1 MMTGKCCYIALLYLL
16 IAGCSNR
23 GPGKDVGNRV
33 ITDMLGRKV
42 EVPDQVNRIVGLRAG
57 ALRLLVYMDAHALV
71 AGIEENE
78 KDLNR
83 PYMQA
88 YPELAGL
95 PVIGPFMGGDAELI
109 VNARPDIIFITYT
122 TTGNA
127 DALQKKTGIP
137 VVALICNEIGTSRD
151 TLFASL
157 QLIGKILHKEQR
169 ADSLIGYITQS
180 IEDLNTRTCH
190 INDTAK
196 PLVYVGGV
204 AYSGAHGINSTQ
216 VYYPPFTFV
225 NARNAAA
232 GIDKRLVSQ
241 VKGTYIDKEQL
252 LLWDPDILFFDESG
266 LDVIRHDLSGNSPL
280 KKSLTAI
287 RNNLVYAV
295 LPYNN
300 YATNYELVL
309 ANAWYAG
316 KVLYPSA
323 FEDTDITAK
332 TAEIL
337 ETFLGKNIVHQVMSS
352 SVGFSNLPV
361 NEW

>member
-1 MMTGKCCYIALLYLL
+1 MTGKLFYIALLYLL
-16 IAGCSNR
+16 LSGCSNN
-23 GPGKDVGNRV
+23 GPDTGGNKRV
-33 ITDMLGRKV
+33 ITDMLGREV
-42 EVPDQVNRIVGLRAG
+42 EVPEQISRIVGIRAG
-57 ALRLLVYMDAHALV
+57 ALRLLVYMNARDMI

-88 YPELAGL
+88 WPELADL
-95 PVIGPFMGGDAELI
+95 PVIGPYMGGDAELI
-109 VNARPDIIFITYT
+109 VNTRPDVIFITFT

-151 TLFASL
+151 TLFTSL
-157 QLIGKILHKEQR
+157 RLIGKILHREHR

-180 IEDLNTRTCH
+180 IEELNTRTDC
-190 INDTAK
+190 INDTLK

-216 VYYPPFTFV
+216 AYYPPFAFV
-225 NARNAAA
+225 NARNAASE
-232 GIDKRLVSQ
+232 IDKRLVSQ

-252 LLWDPDILFFDESG
+252 LLWDPDVLFFDESG

-280 KKSLTAI
+280 KKGLAAI
-287 RNNLVYAV
+287 RNNRVYSV

-316 KVLYPSA
+316 KVLYPEA
-323 FEDTDITAK
+323 FGDIDIASK
-332 TAEIL
+332 TGEIL
-337 ETFLGKNIVHQVMSS
+337 EAFLGKNIYQQVMSS
-352 SVGFSNLPV
+352 SVGFRNLPV